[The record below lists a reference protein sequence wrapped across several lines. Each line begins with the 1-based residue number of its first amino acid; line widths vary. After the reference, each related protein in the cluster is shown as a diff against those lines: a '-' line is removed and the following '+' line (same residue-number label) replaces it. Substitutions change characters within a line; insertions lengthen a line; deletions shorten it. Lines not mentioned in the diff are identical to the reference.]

1 MEVERTMTG
10 LKQRLGLVGYRCGR
24 VNTPIDDSKNGT
36 TCRESR
42 EESGKATTG
51 TCVFLLSPNPI
62 TLSRGTLGL
71 PNNGILRV
79 NLLELG
85 VVGSNAGFFGVDV
98 PL

>member
-1 MEVERTMTG
+1 MW
-10 LKQRLGLVGYRCGR
+10 YR

-51 TCVFLLSPNPI
+51 TCVFLLSPNAI
-62 TLSRGTLGL
+62 TLSRGTLCL
-71 PNNGILRV
+71 PNNGMLRV

-85 VVGSNAGFFGVDV
+85 AVGSNFLEWTFLYEVIEMKEGSHLNLVDC
-98 PL
+98 